1 MVSRR
6 GRANVTL
13 TNSTD
18 ERDVLFEDTHH
29 HLTCKPGARVGL
41 FFSGGEAVFALS

>member
-6 GRANVTL
+6 GRANVAL

-18 ERDVLFEDTHH
+18 DRDVLFEDTHH